1 MPANTVVK
9 PHLERTEEITEVG
22 RIMSQNITTKTETA
36 TAGRCGCVRRRGQ
49 FRASVRSRNW
59 TGHRLPTAG
68 QIRRWRGAFTLIE
81 IIIVVVVIAI
91 AAMVAIPMMSSAA
104 SMQIRAATNMVA
116 ADLEYA
122 KSMAISR
129 GQSFSVVFDQTTE
142 KYQIEDQSGS
152 VIPHPVKKGF
162 PYTIDFRNDGR
173 LNRVDIVS
181 ANFDATGK
189 VKFDYLGSPY
199 SGSGNP
205 LNSGI
210 VTLRAAGITKTVTVE
225 PVTGY
230 ISIGN

>member
-1 MPANTVVK
+1 
-9 PHLERTEEITEVG
+9 
-22 RIMSQNITTKTETA
+22 MSQNMKMKTETA
-36 TAGRCGCVRRRGQ
+36 MAGRCRCLRRRGQ
-49 FRASVRSRNW
+49 LRVSVQSRAR
-59 TGHRLPTAG
+59 TGHRLPAAG
-68 QIRRWRGAFTLIE
+68 QTHRWGRAFTLIE

-104 SMQIRAATNMVA
+104 SMQIRAAANMVA

-129 GQSFSVVFDQTTE
+129 GQFFSVVFDQTTE
-142 KYQIEDQSGS
+142 KYRIEDQSGS

-181 ANFDATGK
+181 ANFDLDPKST

-199 SGSGNP
+199 NGSGNP

-210 VTLRAAGITKTVTVE
+210 VTLRAGGITKTVTVE